1 MATRDARVDGD
12 SGMDVQASERDGSVP
27 ARRRLLAAGLA
38 CASLGVVPGC
48 MTVAGPPPSVD
59 AFVPRRVLRGD
70 RSVAYRVFVPR
81 RRGAAP
87 VPVVMFLHG
96 SGERGDDNVAQTR
109 SGLGPWLARTPDF
122 PAIAVFPQAPLE
134 RNWSGDVAADA
145 MAALED
151 ATRDFGGDP
160 ARTCL
165 TGMSRGGY
173 GVWELALLHPARF
186 AALVPVCGGL
196 ENPPNYDDLFVAP
209 LRAAADP
216 YAALARQL
224 HAVPAWLFHG
234 ARDDLVPPE
243 NSRRIVAALRAAGGT
258 PRYTEFPDA
267 NHNSWDPAYAM
278 PELWTWVFA
287 QRLA

>member
-1 MATRDARVDGD
+1 
-12 SGMDVQASERDGSVP
+12 MDLQACDRNGSVSP
-27 ARRRLLAAGLA
+27 RRRLLAAGLA
-38 CASLGVVPGC
+38 CAGLGVLPGC
-48 MTVAGPPPSVD
+48 MTVAGPPPSADV
-59 AFVPRRVLRGD
+59 FLPRRVRRNG
-70 RSVAYRVFVPR
+70 RSVAYRVFAPR
-81 RRGAAP
+81 RRDATL

-109 SGLGPWLARTPDF
+109 SGLGPQLARMPDF

-145 MAALED
+145 MAALEN
-151 ATRDFGGDP
+151 ATREFGGDA

-186 AALVPVCGGL
+186 AALVPVCGGI

-209 LRAAADP
+209 LRGAADP
-216 YAALARQL
+216 YAELARRL
-224 HAVPAWLFHG
+224 HTVPAWLFHG
-234 ARDDLVPPE
+234 ARDDLVPPD

-278 PELWTWVFA
+278 PELWAWVFA
-287 QRLA
+287 QRLDSRSIVR